1 MAAVNVRLSCARPA
15 GSVKI
20 AVKGGGVC
28 VWGWL
33 WARVGAS
40 GALPM
45 LTGLCGGHVGVV

>member
-15 GSVKI
+15 GSAKI
-20 AVKGGGVC
+20 AVKGGGISAC
-28 VWGWL
+28 V
-33 WARVGAS
+33 WARVEAS